1 MNTAY
6 GLIGKKLGHSYS
18 APIHK
23 ALGNPDYSLVEI
35 PPEGVDAFMREHN
48 FKGINV
54 TIPYKE
60 TVIPYLNEISDRAK
74 KIGSVNTIVNRDGK
88 LYGDNTDYYG
98 FSYMAKSVGI
108 SFKDKKVMILGGG
121 GTSLT
126 AQAVTR
132 DEGAREI
139 VVISRKG
146 ENNYNNLYL
155 HYDAEVIVNCTPVGM
170 YPNIDDKLFD
180 LEPFTKLQG
189 VIDVIYNPS
198 KTNILIDAKHR
209 GIPYVNGLGMLVAQ
223 AKLAHE
229 LFFDTEVEDSEIERI
244 KHELELEK
252 LNIVFVGMPGSG
264 KTTLSNM
271 IAKELGRT
279 VVDTDD
285 MIVKKEGRSIPEIFA
300 AEGEEYF
307 RRVESECVKEA
318 CRMEGKVI
326 ATGGGAILSYRN
338 REEIMHN
345 GLVIWLR
352 SPIERLARDGR
363 PLSSEDDGKMRE
375 MLEKRTPFYEAV
387 SDVKI
392 DVDKD
397 PAITTEKILKAIKG

>member
-35 PPEGVDAFMREHN
+35 PPEGVDAFMREQN

-60 TVIPYLNEISDRAK
+60 TVIPYLDEISDRAK

-98 FSYMAKSVGI
+98 FGYMAKSAGI
-108 SFKDKKVMILGGG
+108 SFKDKKVIILGGG

-170 YPNIDDKLFD
+170 YPNIEDKLFD

-229 LFFDTEVEDSEIERI
+229 LFFDTKVEDSEIERI

-264 KTTLSNM
+264 KTTLSNI
-271 IAKELGRT
+271 IAKELGRS

-285 MIVKKEGRSIPEIFA
+285 MIVAKEGRTIPEIFA
-300 AEGEEYF
+300 DKGEGYF
-307 RRVESECVKEA
+307 RDVEAECIKEA
-318 CRMEGKVI
+318 CSYEKTVI
-326 ATGGGAILSYRN
+326 ATGGGAIL
-338 REEIMHN
+338 REENRRNIMQN
-345 GLVIWLR
+345 SIVIWLR
-352 SPIERLARDGR
+352 SPIERLARKGR
-363 PLSSEDDGKMRE
+363 PLSSEDNGKMQK
-375 MLEKRTPFYEAV
+375 MLEYREPFYREVADIV
-387 SDVKI
+387 TDVCT
-392 DVDKD
+392 D
-397 PAITTEKILKAIKG
+397 PIATANEILKILRS

>member
-229 LFFDTEVEDSEIERI
+229 LFFDTKVEDSEIERI

-264 KTTLSNM
+264 KTTLSNI

-285 MIVKKEGRSIPEIFA
+285 MIVKKERRSIPEIFA

-307 RRVESECVKEA
+307 RRVESERVKEA

-326 ATGGGAILSYRN
+326 ATGGGAILSYQN

-375 MLEKRTPFYEAV
+375 MLEKRIPFYEAV

-397 PAITTEKILKAIKG
+397 PSVSAEAVMKAIYR